1 MKKLFLVILAVT
13 AIFVL
18 VASPAFAG
26 GGQNCETNRGEAGQG
41 AVVQTQVQDPP
52 PFQP

>member
-26 GGQNCETNRGEAGQG
+26 GDKVRGDNGQG
-41 AVVQTQVQDPP
+41 AVVQVQVQDPP

>member
-13 AIFVL
+13 AVFVL

-26 GGQNCETNRGEAGQG
+26 GGQNCETNRGDGGQG
-41 AVVQTQVQDPP
+41 EVNQVQIQEPP
-52 PFQP
+52 PFQ